1 MKNKLSHNQL
11 RQFGFIIGFVFPIL
25 IGWIIPSIGGHP
37 FRIWTL
43 FIGIPFLV
51 LGILKPNLLKNPYIL
66 WIKIGDLLGWINSKI
81 ILGLVF
87 LIVLQPIAF
96 IMRIFGYDPLRLKK
110 NNLKTYR
117 ENIENDVINY
127 EKIF

>member
-25 IGWIIPSIGGHP
+25 IGWILPSIGGHA
-37 FRIWTL
+37 FRVWTIY
-43 FIGIPFLV
+43 IGIPFLV
-51 LGILKPNLLKNPYIL
+51 LGIFNPKLLKNPYIL
-66 WIKIGDLLGWINSKI
+66 WIKIGDILGWINSKI
-81 ILGLVF
+81 LLGLVF
-87 LIVLQPIAF
+87 LIVLQPIAL
-96 IMRIFGYDPLRLKK
+96 IMRIFGYDPLKLKK

-117 ENIENDVINY
+117 ENIENNVTNF